1 MKILRKYF
9 LVEFFK
15 YFGIFILSFTAIAI
29 IAEFF
34 DKADEFYSN
43 QPSLSLIARYLLLQ
57 APRVM
62 LYALPFASLFSILI
76 TIGIASKWRE
86 TIIIRASGSSTKK
99 LLSYFLVLGAV
110 ISFVALILGETV
122 VPLAASTATYIR
134 KVEIL
139 KQTPKIIQGEESL
152 WLRGLDESLIRIRG
166 FVEDK
171 EKILRT
177 SIFTFNKAFGLKKR
191 IEANEAEWVD
201 GRWVLK
207 DVVIFDFESNTT
219 EKHATYETT
228 SLEEPNIFRE
238 EIKKP
243 QEMNF
248 FELYTYYSRLEK
260 AGFKNLKY
268 SVRLYEKLA
277 YPTINFVMILFG
289 IALALNAN
297 WGGGIRAAGLG
308 VVISVLYWFLYSTSI
323 SFGNTGI
330 LKPWLAPWIS
340 PIVFCIIGAF
350 FYARIKE

>member
-9 LVEFFK
+9 LREFFK
-15 YFGIFILSFTAIAI
+15 YFAIFILSFSAIAI

-34 DKADEFYSN
+34 DKVDEFYSS
-43 QPSLSLIARYLLLQ
+43 QPPMLLVAQYLLLQ

-76 TIGIASKWRE
+76 TIGIASKWKE
-86 TIIIRASGSSTKK
+86 TIIIKASGSSTKK
-99 LLSYFLVLGAV
+99 LFSYFLILGAV
-110 ISFVALILGETV
+110 ISLTALVLGETV
-122 VPLAASTATYIR
+122 VPLATSTATYIR

-139 KQTPKIIQGEESL
+139 KQTPKIVQGEESL
-152 WLRGLDESLIRIRG
+152 WLRGLDDSLIRIQG
-166 FVEDK
+166 FVEDRDR
-171 EKILRT
+171 ILRT
-177 SIFTFNKAFGLKKR
+177 SIFMFSETFGLEKR
-191 IEANEAEWVD
+191 IEAEEAQWMN
-201 GRWVLK
+201 GRWILKNVL
-207 DVVIFDFESNTT
+207 VFDFPSNTM

-228 SLEEPNIFRE
+228 SLEEPKIFRE

-248 FELYTYYSRLEK
+248 LELYSYYSRLEK

-289 IALALNAN
+289 IALALNTN
-297 WGGGIRAAGLG
+297 WVGGVRAAGLG
-308 VVISVLYWFLYSTSI
+308 VVVSVCYWFVYSTSI

-330 LKPWLAPWIS
+330 VKPWLAPWIS
-340 PIVFCIIGAF
+340 PVVFCIIGF
-350 FYARIKE
+350 LFYARIKE

>member
-9 LVEFFK
+9 LAEFFK
-15 YFGIFILSFTAIAI
+15 YFSIFILSFTAIAI

-34 DKADEFYSN
+34 DKADEFYSF
-43 QPSLSLIARYLLLQ
+43 QPSLYLIAKYLLLQ

-86 TIIIRASGSSTKK
+86 TIVIRASGSSTKK
-99 LLSYFLVLGAV
+99 LFSYFLVLGVV
-110 ISFVALILGETV
+110 ISVVALILGETV
-122 VPLAASTATYIR
+122 VPLATRTATYIR

-139 KQTPKIIQGEESL
+139 KQTPKIIQGKESL
-152 WLRGLDESLIRIRG
+152 WLRGVDESLIRIKG

-171 EKILRT
+171 DRILRT
-177 SIFTFNKAFGLKKR
+177 SIFTFNETFGLDRR
-191 IEANEAEWVD
+191 IEADEAEWID
-201 GRWVLK
+201 GRWLLK
-207 DVVIFDFESNTT
+207 NVVIFDFASNKT
-219 EKHATYETT
+219 EKHASYETT
-228 SLEEPNIFRE
+228 SLEDPRIFRE
-238 EIKKP
+238 EVKKP
-243 QEMNF
+243 KEMNF
-248 FELYTYYSRLEK
+248 IELYSYYSRLEK

-289 IALALNAN
+289 IALALNTN

-308 VVISVLYWFLYSTSI
+308 VVISVLYWFVYSTSI

-330 LKPWLAPWIS
+330 LEPWLAPWIS
-340 PIVFCIIGAF
+340 PIAFCIIGSL